1 MALTKTNHS
10 MNKSLFLADDDID
23 DRMLFE
29 DALNEIYTG
38 VDLVMATDGQELM
51 EKLQQRLPLL
61 PSVVFLDINM
71 PRKNG
76 FQCLQEMRERTLLQ
90 DIPVVIISTSN
101 EERIIEK
108 SYSEGAN
115 YYICKPNSFEK
126 LKQAIHDVLSLDLQ
140 LRATQPSKAE
150 FLLQY

>member
-1 MALTKTNHS
+1 MMTK
-10 MNKSLFLADDDID
+10 KSLFLADDDID

-29 DALNEIYTG
+29 DALHEVYTG
-38 VDLVMATDGQELM
+38 ADLVMAHDGEELM
-51 EKLQQRLPLL
+51 EKLEQRLPSL
-61 PSVVFLDINM
+61 PSLVFLDINM

-76 FQCLQEMRERTLLQ
+76 FQCLREMRERTLLQ

-115 YYICKPNSFEK
+115 YYICKPNTFEK
-126 LKQAIHDVLSLDLQ
+126 LKRAIHDVLSRDLT
-140 LRATQPSKAE
+140 LCAAQPSKEE